1 MKSVIPFAAV
11 LMAGIATK
19 VCLAAPSVNFET
31 CESLRTATSQN
42 FGGTTDFFIN
52 RFQRPADQWS
62 ETQWQEAE
70 DLLRVCERFY
80 LRSTPNSPREI
91 DDLRVGRARE
101 MREQGEREL
110 ALRRSEVSRENL
122 SMQLQ
127 QGVPLTQ
134 AQRSQKGSVEEEF
147 LKEQIKDEVARRAKF
162 AQVEKER
169 QERNERQARDIA
181 AEKAANE
188 VRDSERQKY
197 AARMNADFDVFK
209 KNFRP
214 QFLDQCYKAIKAI
227 LDDPSSFKADPYYE
241 IIPPAGTIAALTLT
255 AMAAPLREQL
265 IELHPIIVLA
275 RFRAKNT
282 NGAYQ
287 LAQGSCVYY
296 VDKGQVNFYGVL

>member
-1 MKSVIPFAAV
+1 MKSVFPFTAILMTGLAAK
-11 LMAGIATK
+11 L
-19 VCLAAPSVNFET
+19 CLAAPSVNFET
-31 CESLRTATSQN
+31 CESLRTAASQN
-42 FGGTTDFFIN
+42 FGGTTDFFTN

-70 DLLRVCERFY
+70 ELLRACERFY

-101 MREQGEREL
+101 MRERGEREL

-134 AQRSQKGSVEEEF
+134 AQTNQKGSVEEEF
-147 LKEQIKDEVARRAKF
+147 LKEQIKDEVTRRAKF

-169 QERNERQARDIA
+169 QERNERHAREMA
-181 AEKAANE
+181 AEKAVNE

-197 AARMNADFDVFK
+197 AARMNADFDIFN

-214 QFLDQCYKAIKAI
+214 QLLDHCYKAIKAI
-227 LDDPSSFKADPYYE
+227 LDDPSSFKADSYYE
-241 IIPPAGTIAALTLT
+241 LVPPVGTIAALTLT
-255 AMAAPLREQL
+255 AMAAPLRAKL
-265 IELHPIIVLA
+265 IELRPIIVLA
-275 RFRAKNT
+275 RFRAKNL

-287 LAQGSCVYY
+287 LGQGSCVYY